1 MTDPTPRNGNDAPR
15 TLGGVWDRATGSIGL
30 DDRHDVRGLTMQG
43 QCYKH
48 GFEASQ
54 DSCRHCGLAFCAEC
68 LVYSFGPN
76 KPPYCISCAL
86 GASGVRANAALQT
99 NVSRREIRRLEKE
112 RKKALKAQRSA
123 APGKIEVQLDVTAD
137 DPVPVL
143 VPDVEENPFAWADDP
158 QSGQRVPF

>member
-1 MTDPTPRNGNDAPR
+1 MNG
-15 TLGGVWDRATGSIGL
+15 
-30 DDRHDVRGLTMQG
+30 MEG

-54 DSCRHCGLAFCAEC
+54 DACRHCGLYFCAEC

-86 GASGVRANAALQT
+86 GASGVRANAAVKT
-99 NVSRREIRRLEKE
+99 NVSRREIRRMEKE
-112 RKKALKAQRSA
+112 RKRARKAQKSGTP
-123 APGKIEVQLDVTAD
+123 APIEVEIDITAP

-143 VPDVEENPFAWADDP
+143 VPDTEENPFAWADDP
-158 QSGQRVPF
+158 KSGTRVPF